1 MIFIDQPCISKKGY
15 FMRANWFDGKVA
27 NMVFTTNA
35 VVHFFINCDG
45 NAWFENKA
53 FWSVICKHTISG
65 SLTTS
70 AKTDAKKKVPF
81 FWLIIAQGENISN
94 WNKDQDALETWVY
107 FQYFTI
113 RGTLGISPIQ
123 KHNIKS
129 QMDMRWISCK
139 NCIRF
144 QKNYKNEHRRV
155 YQKLG
160 TEFKYLCHWCS
171 SEF

>member
-1 MIFIDQPCISKKGY
+1 MISLAFQKKSIYARKLIWRKSCKYGFY
-15 FMRANWFDGKVA
+15 HKRSC
-27 NMVFTTNA
+27 TL
-35 VVHFFINCDG
+35 FINCDG